1 MFGGRK
7 TMRNRL
13 NSPLPSFFAPAPE
26 ALLSAPRP
34 GPHPLEVY
42 DITYLHFHDNL
53 ELGVCVSGQGACQVE
68 GVLYPFAAGD
78 VQIIFPFQSH
88 LSRSEGA
95 QQSRWFWLNIDPM
108 RLLAAWGA
116 PGLARLERLLHTGM
130 GLCGI
135 IDGTRYPLIRELVA
149 RVVLSGGEQR
159 RLSCLYALIEELAA
173 ESQALPK
180 LSLRPSRQF
189 VQLSPALERVQACLD
204 EGRAPRVDELCRAC
218 ALSPAAFR
226 RAFQLAM
233 GQPPQQY
240 ILACQMKKAQRLLL
254 LTDTSIAQIA
264 QDVGYQD
271 VSGFNRQFLRA
282 FGLPPREYRARQ
294 G

>member
-1 MFGGRK
+1 M
-7 TMRNRL
+7 
-13 NSPLPSFFAPAPE
+13 
-26 ALLSAPRP
+26 
-34 GPHPLEVY
+34 
-42 DITYLHFHDNL
+42 
-53 ELGVCVSGQGACQVE
+53 
-68 GVLYPFAAGD
+68 
-78 VQIIFPFQSH
+78 
-88 LSRSEGA
+88 
-95 QQSRWFWLNIDPM
+95 
-108 RLLAAWGA
+108 
-116 PGLARLERLLHTGM
+116 
-130 GLCGI
+130 
-135 IDGTRYPLIRELVA
+135 A

-226 RAFQLAM
+226 RAFQRAM

>member
-1 MFGGRK
+1 M
-7 TMRNRL
+7 
-13 NSPLPSFFAPAPE
+13 
-26 ALLSAPRP
+26 
-34 GPHPLEVY
+34 
-42 DITYLHFHDNL
+42 
-53 ELGVCVSGQGACQVE
+53 
-68 GVLYPFAAGD
+68 
-78 VQIIFPFQSH
+78 
-88 LSRSEGA
+88 
-95 QQSRWFWLNIDPM
+95 
-108 RLLAAWGA
+108 
-116 PGLARLERLLHTGM
+116 
-130 GLCGI
+130 
-135 IDGTRYPLIRELVA
+135 
-149 RVVLSGGEQR
+149 LSGGEQR

-226 RAFQLAM
+226 RAFQRAM